1 MQKAALCFMQR
12 LSILRGVDLFKS
24 LSIFGLSLAL
34 MAGVSTSQVKMDGQ
48 FVASK
53 ACPAVV
59 SIKKGTNP
67 DNTSI
72 EGGKSYALLGK
83 NKDQATH
90 YWLNVPGANPAQR
103 WVAIECGSANGGQVA
118 TAPAANGGA
127 AVDTN
132 MGTVKPKKKPKG
144 PKDGI
149 PFYVLALSW
158 EPAFCEAMK
167 GKAECKSQTSTS
179 YEASHFS
186 LHGLWPQP
194 RNNIFCGV
202 DSATAALDDQ
212 HQWEQ
217 LPEPQLTPATKAAL
231 DQVMPGTQSVLQRH
245 EYIKHGTCYPAG
257 NAEQYFKDAVRLADE
272 VNGSTVQKFMAA
284 NIGKTIQMSD
294 LRAKFDEAFGAGA
307 GDRVRVSCDKAGRFS
322 ELTIGLKGDIPS
334 AKSLAELIAASDTT
348 DAGCQ
353 TGLVDAVN

>member
-1 MQKAALCFMQR
+1 MK
-12 LSILRGVDLFKS
+12 K
-24 LSIFGLSLAL
+24 FGLAFVFLGSLAT
-34 MAGVSTSQVKMDGQ
+34 AAIAQVKMDGQ

-67 DNTSI
+67 DNAAI
-72 EGGKSYALLGK
+72 EAGKSYVLLGK

-103 WVAIECGSANGGQVA
+103 WVAVDCGSTDGAQAA

-127 AVDTN
+127 AVNTN

-144 PKDGI
+144 PRDGI

-158 EPAFCEAMK
+158 EPAFCEAMR
-167 GKAECKSQTSTS
+167 GKAECKNENAAS
-179 YEASHFS
+179 YQATHFS

-194 RNNIFCGV
+194 RANVFCGV
-202 DSATAALDDQ
+202 DRATAALDDQ

-231 DQVMPGTQSVLQRH
+231 DKVMPGTQSVLQRH

-257 NAEQYFKDAVRLADE
+257 NAEQYFKDAIRLADD
-272 VNGSTVQKFMAA
+272 VNNSAVQKFMAA

-307 GDRVRVSCDKAGRFS
+307 GERVRVSCDKAGRFS

-334 AKSLAELIAASDTT
+334 GKGLAELIAASETT
-348 DAGCQ
+348 DIGCQ
-353 TGLVDAVN
+353 SGLVDAVR

>member
-1 MQKAALCFMQR
+1 MQKTALCFMQR

-34 MAGVSTSQVKMDGQ
+34 MACVATSQVKMDGQ

-67 DNTSI
+67 DNRLI
-72 EGGKSYALLGK
+72 EAGKSYALLGK

-103 WVAIECGSANGGQVA
+103 WVAIDCGSANGGQVA
-118 TAPAANGGA
+118 NAPSGGA
-127 AVDTN
+127 AVDSN

-158 EPAFCEAMK
+158 EPAFCEVMK
-167 GKAECKSQTSTS
+167 GKAECKSQTASS

-194 RNNIFCGV
+194 RNNVFCGV
-202 DSATAALDDQ
+202 DRATAALDDQ
-212 HQWEQ
+212 HQWDQ

-231 DQVMPGTQSVLQRH
+231 DRVMPGTQSVLQRH

-257 NAEQYFKDAVRLADE
+257 NAEQYFKDAIRLAGE
-272 VNGSTVQKFMAA
+272 VNNSPVQKFMAA
-284 NIGKTIQMSD
+284 NIGKTIQMSE

-322 ELTIGLKGDIPS
+322 ELTIGLKGDVPS
-334 AKSLAELIAASDTT
+334 GKGLAELMAASDTT

-353 TGLVDAVN
+353 SGLVDAVN

>member
-1 MQKAALCFMQR
+1 MKSIFNIAVAALA
-12 LSILRGVDLFKS
+12 L
-24 LSIFGLSLAL
+24 LA
-34 MAGVSTSQVKMDGQ
+34 STAFAQVKMDGQ

-67 DNTSI
+67 DNAVI
-72 EGGKSYALLGK
+72 EAGKSYALLGK

-103 WVAIECGSANGGQVA
+103 WVAIECGSADGA
-118 TAPAANGGA
+118 KTASAPAAGGGA
-127 AVDTN
+127 AVNTN

-167 GKAECKSQTSTS
+167 GKAECKNQTAAS
-179 YEASHFS
+179 YEATHFS

-194 RNNIFCGV
+194 RANVFCGV
-202 DSATAALDDQ
+202 DRAMAALDDQ

-231 DQVMPGTQSVLQRH
+231 EKVMPGTQSVLQRH

-257 NAEQYFKDAVRLADE
+257 NAEQYFKDAVRLANE
-272 VNGSTVQKFMAA
+272 VNGSSVQTFMAA
-284 NIGKTIQMSD
+284 HIGKTIQMSD

-307 GDRVRVSCDKAGRFS
+307 GDHVRVSCDKAGRFS
-322 ELTIGLKGDIPS
+322 EMTIGLKGDIPS
-334 AKSLAELIAASDTT
+334 GKSLAELIAASETT
-348 DAGCQ
+348 DAGCES
-353 TGLVDAVN
+353 GIVDAVN